1 MKKITI
7 YSSVICPYCNMAKK
21 ILQERNLN
29 FSEIII
35 DNKPNLREEME
46 KKSLG
51 RKTVPQI
58 FFNNDLVG
66 GYDDLNYLIEKDLLD
81 EKLGVNDES

>member
-1 MKKITI
+1 
-7 YSSVICPYCNMAKK
+7 MAKK

>member
-1 MKKITI
+1 
-7 YSSVICPYCNMAKK
+7 MAKK

-81 EKLGVNDES
+81 EKLCVNDES